1 MSELHKKIATAVQ
14 ELYLE
19 KGIEG
24 VSMRKVAERVG
35 VSAPA
40 LYRYYKNKNE
50 LLNEIVVEGLKIL
63 EDYLRPAFES
73 DTPYERLQRLIDNY
87 LKFALEQP
95 RYFDYAFTVP
105 TRSLDQF
112 PEEIAKNQWDVFRM
126 AVEQIEACMD
136 QGIFR
141 RDDPMA
147 TAITVWAEVHGLV
160 TLYRMGRFDQDSDR
174 FIVTYRKSVSRLLD
188 GLRP

>member
-1 MSELHKKIATAVQ
+1 
-14 ELYLE
+14 
-19 KGIEG
+19 
-24 VSMRKVAERVG
+24 MRKVAERVG

-174 FIVTYRKSVSRLLD
+174 FTVTYRKSVSRLLD